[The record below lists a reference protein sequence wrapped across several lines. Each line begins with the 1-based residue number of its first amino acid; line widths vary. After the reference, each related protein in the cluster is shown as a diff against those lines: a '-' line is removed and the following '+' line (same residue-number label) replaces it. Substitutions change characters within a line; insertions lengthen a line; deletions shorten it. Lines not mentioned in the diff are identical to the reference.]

1 FVAPHPPTP
10 PPFPTRRSSDL
21 HIVHRGVHT
30 DHRTVL
36 AYVDNSAFVE
46 EQGRDATLVVGRQ
59 SRRRAMSRPLSRSAV
74 SRRALLRG
82 AGVAGAASV
91 GIALSRPASAHQP
104 AQPPLSSRQAFD
116 QLDAA
121 LNDGNGQAHETNDSD
136 SSGLGGKI
144 AWGEAYALQAYALMY
159 EAYRDEYYLDKM
171 IDHIDQVLANRDSTR

>member
-1 FVAPHPPTP
+1 
-10 PPFPTRRSSDL
+10 PTRRDSASPRTGWTGRSPTASSSRPWATPATDPPRREPCGRPDRA

-104 AQPPLSSRQAFD
+104 AQPPLTSRQAFD
-116 QLDAA
+116 QLDA
-121 LNDGNGQAHETNDSD
+121 
-136 SSGLGGKI
+136 
-144 AWGEAYALQAYALMY
+144 
-159 EAYRDEYYLDKM
+159 
-171 IDHIDQVLANRDSTR
+171 